1 MRRLPRPRQSESIA
15 GKTTPFDQPPNSQS
29 LSDAVIRDVLQRVW
43 TPAHRTMRSVESTT
57 VAHRDQQPKPP
68 ATAVLDTL
76 ERITRPIEISPGQ
89 QELPAIPARN
99 TKTSLSGEEIMQLI
113 TADDTGN
120 GTQSGYLAN
129 ASEALDKER
138 RRLNQIQYRKKQQAH
153 IESVEEYVQTLQ
165 QEIQCLAQRQQNA
178 VIGPPEALHTF
189 ALSFLRKSITSDVM
203 DGPMRG
209 PEVVLTYW
217 RLFSLSFDDI
227 CVETERLDKRVESN
241 TLVVTTATSVTISKD
256 TLRLVFP
263 HLDSNKKGLLELRY
277 GSERRSQSDM
287 LTRMLSLLGNV
298 VDVSRVFEGAL
309 LTPECRWVTRGRTH

>member
-1 MRRLPRPRQSESIA
+1 MDTCSL
-15 GKTTPFDQPPNSQS
+15 QPPNSQS

-178 VIGPPEALHTF
+178 L
-189 ALSFLRKSITSDVM
+189 LVM
-203 DGPMRG
+203 HGSVLFEWDPDIDR
-209 PEVVLTYW
+209 VV
-217 RLFSLSFDDI
+217 RMQ
-227 CVETERLDKRVESN
+227 
-241 TLVVTTATSVTISKD
+241 
-256 TLRLVFP
+256 
-263 HLDSNKKGLLELRY
+263 
-277 GSERRSQSDM
+277 SQSDM

-309 LTPECRWVTRGRTH
+309 LTPECRRFAVLECRVELCIAVAQAVESRDATFGRHIRDSTHTAASPFCFSTVLLSTAGRSR